1 MGLES
6 SIRLLYCCG
15 RMLSQSFLVATVNA
29 LNQDGAWYDDEMEIV
44 SPLDSDN
51 NASVE
56 KASDGVLNYRSTF
69 VSKHGVAICL
79 NDPPNRSS
87 PSETLDCRGRTSFLL
102 QPMSETC
109 GRAHSPKG
117 LDLSYFRKFYS
128 PVMYITKQDQV
139 ATSLDV
145 CST

>member
-1 MGLES
+1 MSLES
-6 SIRLLYCCG
+6 SIRRLYCLG
-15 RMLSQSFLVATVNA
+15 GMLSQSFIVATVNT
-29 LNQDGAWYDDEMEIV
+29 LNQDCAWNDDEMKMV
-44 SPLDSDN
+44 PPFDSDN
-51 NASVE
+51 NASVK
-56 KASDGVLNYRSTF
+56 KASDDALNYRSTF
-69 VSKHGVAICL
+69 VSKHGVAMCL
-79 NDPPNRSS
+79 NDPSNRSS
-87 PSETLDCRGRTSFLL
+87 PSETLNCRGRISFLL

-128 PVMYITKQDQV
+128 PVMYVTKQDQV